1 MLVYILSNT
10 TQTLGVFS
18 TPLEAQK
25 YYSTLHLPL
34 LSPVK
39 LQEFTLNGTS
49 GKDMTLFLSL
59 PPVFHKKHTLSPRNK
74 NFIFEPPF
82 SDTIYEC
89 DNYEYTIYECDN
101 CGGEDC
107 RDGCVNDNY
116 DF

>member
-18 TPLEAQK
+18 TSLEAQK

-34 LSPVK
+34 LSLVK

-59 PPVFHKKHTLSPRNK
+59 PPVFHKKHTLSPR
-74 NFIFEPPF
+74 PRPF
-82 SDTIYEC
+82 SD
-89 DNYEYTIYECDN
+89 TIYECDN